1 MNTRVI
7 IAVLVIL
14 AIGGGYYYYTRQPK
28 AVSMTSQNAT
38 TSAPTGKIVP
48 KWGFTNVPQSQESN
62 PPQTKVTLTLGDKTY
77 DAGTYAGS
85 CSEIGESGGV
95 DGKGLLAGELSG
107 IQCWY
112 AGGGDEVGLFAEEDG
127 SMTIM
132 HGDLDE
138 PNGEG
143 SQGLRGNFKALMT
156 L

>member
-7 IAVLVIL
+7 ISLVVIL
-14 AIGGGYYYYTRQPK
+14 AIGGGYYYYAKQSVAAPAT
-28 AVSMTSQNAT
+28 TQNAT
-38 TSAPTGKIVP
+38 TTQSGKVVP
-48 KWGFTNVPQSQESN
+48 KWTFTDVPQAQESD
-62 PPQTKVTLTLGDKTY
+62 PPQTKVTLTLGAKTY

-85 CSEIGESGGV
+85 CSEIGANGGV
-95 DGKGLLAGELSG
+95 DGKGLVAGELSG
-107 IQCWY
+107 VQCWY

-127 SMTIM
+127 SMSLK

-143 SQGLRGNFKALMT
+143 YQGLRGNFKALMT